1 MLTNQRLCW
10 EGAPAA
16 GEGTQEKDSATGLP
30 VSGLM
35 GRGLVPGLS
44 LASPLY
50 LVWLRI
56 LLDGVH
62 TSGQDG
68 FQRRGS
74 WEVGHLPPMGP
85 SRILPVSLEGSPVV
99 LIRASRYASGYCC
112 ARPRWAVLV
121 SGPPAALGGGALG
134 QAREGEC
141 DDGNSSSHRTHN
153 TQHLF
158 TSSHRVVRVPVL
170 GGGLIRFPLLPF
182 PAQVAFISPVR
193 VPSLHPRRGE
203 GGPTLLW

>member
-1 MLTNQRLCW
+1 MAPGILPGNAGFVCILDLGRFVAGRGTLTLGNELSKETHVLTNQRLCW

-16 GEGTQEKDSATGLP
+16 GEGTQEKDSAMGLP

-68 FQRRGS
+68 FQR
-74 WEVGHLPPMGP
+74 
-85 SRILPVSLEGSPVV
+85 
-99 LIRASRYASGYCC
+99 
-112 ARPRWAVLV
+112 
-121 SGPPAALGGGALG
+121 
-134 QAREGEC
+134 
-141 DDGNSSSHRTHN
+141 
-153 TQHLF
+153 
-158 TSSHRVVRVPVL
+158 
-170 GGGLIRFPLLPF
+170 
-182 PAQVAFISPVR
+182 
-193 VPSLHPRRGE
+193 
-203 GGPTLLW
+203 